1 MGTAKMGFFDLIM
14 GNNASGPS
22 SPGASGAA
30 MVSNPL
36 AAIAGP
42 SSSSVD
48 DIDPQTGLRLGD
60 IRNGQMQTMGQIG
73 LLLAAAGQGGQSRAQ
88 RAATIAA
95 IAPTMGQM
103 NQHILNNAQARLLQT
118 RASREQEQLSQRD
131 AAVKALMEDPAVPS
145 AVKNFAKADPDK
157 ALAYWTQL
165 QTPQATEFE
174 KNVDAMVKSGMS
186 KQEAIDRL
194 HPSQDKYGA
203 VFNPMG
209 DGVYTYNKGTGQGNF
224 TPSPE
229 APPLPGQPGGASS
242 PAAPTAPALA
252 NPASAFGPSLD
263 PLRAGAASLFG
274 GSISS
279 STAEGLQTREN
290 VQMLRNRIIGTL
302 ASDLPGVKSKFQYQ
316 NLDAMLPPVG
326 SWFTGPQVAMEK
338 FKGIMPVLDQQKQE
352 AAASYSNARTKK
364 DKDEAYQSYMKI
376 DAISKELGGL
386 VNGLNANIGGK
397 AYTPAEDAARSQ
409 IGGAGGNGAGAPTN
423 ILDIARKHIQ

>member
-1 MGTAKMGFFDLIM
+1 MGFFDLIM

-42 SSSSVD
+42 SQSSVD
-48 DIDPQTGLRLGD
+48 DIDPQTGLRMGD

-131 AAVKALMEDPAVPS
+131 AAVKSLMEDPAVPS
-145 AVKNFAKADPDK
+145 AIKNFAKADPDK

-174 KNVDAMVKSGMS
+174 KNVDVMVKSGLS
-186 KQEAIDRL
+186 RDEAINRL
-194 HPSQDKYGA
+194 HPAQDKYGA
-203 VFNPMG
+203 VADPMG
-209 DGVYTYNKGTGQGNF
+209 DGYLVLNKGTGQTNF
-224 TPSPE
+224 VASPNGS
-229 APPLPGQPGGASS
+229 PTMPGQGGAPSAS
-242 PAAPTAPALA
+242 APNAAPALA
-252 NPASAFGPSLD
+252 NPSMAFGPSLD
-263 PLRAGAASLFG
+263 PLRAGVASVTG
-274 GSISS
+274 QSISP

-316 NLDAMLPPVG
+316 NLDNMLPGVG

-338 FKGIMPVLDQQKQE
+338 FKGIMPVLEQQKQE

-364 DKDEAYQSYMKI
+364 DRDEAYQSYMKI
-376 DAISKELGGL
+376 DAISKDLGNLVQGL
-386 VNGLNANIGGK
+386 GANIQGK

-409 IGGAGGNGAGAPTN
+409 VGGGAGNGNAGSSD
-423 ILDIARKHIQ
+423 ILDIARRHIQ

>member
-1 MGTAKMGFFDLIM
+1 MGFFDLIM

-36 AAIAGP
+36 GAIAGP

-48 DIDPQTGLRLGD
+48 DIDPQTGLRMGD

-131 AAVKALMEDPAVPS
+131 AAVKALLEDPSVPG
-145 AVKNFAKADPDK
+145 AIKNFAKADPDK

-165 QTPQATEFE
+165 QTPQATDFE
-174 KNVDAMVKSGMS
+174 RNVSAMVKAGVPQ
-186 KQEAIDRL
+186 QEAIDRL

-209 DGVYTYNKGTGQGNF
+209 DGVYTYNKGTGEGNF
-224 TPSPE
+224 TASPG
-229 APPLPGQPGGASS
+229 AAPLPGQGGA
-242 PAAPTAPALA
+242 PASAQPPAPALA
-252 NPASAFGPSLD
+252 NPSKAFGPSLD

-274 GSISS
+274 GDISPA
-279 STAEGLQTREN
+279 TAEGLQTREN

-316 NLDAMLPPVG
+316 NLDAMLPAVG

-338 FKGIMPVLDQQKQE
+338 FKGIMPVLEQQKQE
-352 AAASYSNARTKK
+352 AASSYSNALTKK
-364 DKDEAYQSYMKI
+364 DRDEAYQSYMKI
-376 DAISKELGGL
+376 DAISKELGNLVQGL
-386 VNGLNANIGGK
+386 GANVGGK
-397 AYTPAEDAARSQ
+397 AFTPAEDAARSQ
-409 IGGAGGNGAGAPTN
+409 IGGSSGGNAAPSN

>member
-1 MGTAKMGFFDLIM
+1 MGFFDLIM

-36 AAIAGP
+36 GAIAGP

-48 DIDPQTGLRLGD
+48 DIDPQTGLRVGD
-60 IRNGQMQTMGQIG
+60 IRNGQMQTLGQIG

-103 NQHILNNAQARLLQT
+103 NQHILNNAQARLVQT

-131 AAVKALMEDPAVPS
+131 AAVKALIEDPAVPS
-145 AVKNFAKADPDK
+145 AVKNFAKADPDR

-165 QTPQATEFE
+165 QTPQATDFE

-186 KQEAIDRL
+186 REDAINRL
-194 HPSQDKYGA
+194 HPPQDKYGA

-209 DGVYTYNKGTGQGNF
+209 DGVYTYNKGTGEGNF
-224 TPSPE
+224 TASPG
-229 APPLPGQPGGASS
+229 ATPLPGMGGGAPTQ
-242 PAAPTAPALA
+242 PAAPVLA

-263 PLRAGAASLFG
+263 PLRAGAASVMG
-274 GSISS
+274 QGISP

-316 NLDAMLPPVG
+316 NLDAMLPSVG

-338 FKGIMPVLDQQKQE
+338 FKGVMPVLEQQKQE
-352 AAASYSNARTKK
+352 AAASYSNALTKK
-364 DKDEAYQSYMKI
+364 DRDEAYQSYMKI
-376 DAISKELGGL
+376 DAISKELGNL
-386 VNGLNANIGGK
+386 VQGLNANIGGK

-409 IGGAGGNGAGAPTN
+409 IGGSNSGTAAPTN